1 MNFLKDFDVVKI
13 SLIILALII
22 SIVGHEIMHG
32 LVAYKYGDNTAKNQ
46 NRLSIN
52 PLLHVDII
60 GTILLPLFLFIT
72 KVGFIFGYAK
82 PVPVRMSKVIQNGGY
97 LGAILVSLAGIF
109 YNFTLAILCA
119 IILHVSN
126 FPDFINQF
134 LFYMLSVNVFLGIF
148 NLYPIPPLDGF
159 NALCFFL
166 AYLGLEKLS
175 NKLFLLSK
183 YGMVIL
189 ILIIATP
196 ISKYIFFPMNYIV
209 KFLLT

>member
-13 SLIILALII
+13 LLIILALII

-82 PVPVRMSKVIQNGGY
+82 PVPIRMSKVIQNGGY

>member
-32 LVAYKYGDNTAKNQ
+32 LVAYKYDDNTAKNQ